1 MRTNLSLE
9 LTSPSTSMHLRIY
22 QQRKTSAHHLG
33 PWKVLGESFTVE
45 MLTIVAWASPSSTY
59 LLSSISQFH
68 HHQFDHHCVIS
79 KTYRVGGDHIQAL
92 GSYLGPWSHFSQDEM
107 NTRNVSSW
115 NCGWYP
121 HNSSV
126 ACLLDRPTCK
136 WSSQGHGRRMV
147 DVRRDLGRRG
157 AGSRLGPD
165 KDKDEPNQHDNHH
178 HLDH

>member
-68 HHQFDHHCVIS
+68 HHQFNHHCVIS

-126 ACLLDRPTCK
+126 ACLLDPPANGQAGTMAIR
-136 WSSQGHGRRMV
+136 WSMS
-147 DVRRDLGRRG
+147 VRTWVGGGWAVGWVLIMIMMM
-157 AGSRLGPD
+157 SLWSYWSWS
-165 KDKDEPNQHDNHH
+165 
-178 HLDH
+178 

>member
-1 MRTNLSLE
+1 MDMRTNLSLE

-126 ACLLDRPTCK
+126 ACLLLDPPANGQARTMAVGGSMSVGT
-136 WSSQGHGRRMV
+136 WVGRRRAVGWVLIMIRV
-147 DVRRDLGRRG
+147 SLW
-157 AGSRLGPD
+157 SYWSWS
-165 KDKDEPNQHDNHH
+165 
-178 HLDH
+178 